1 MNLVIK
7 LLLGIVSGV
16 LLGFVLP
23 SPLVRVLIT
32 FQYFFG
38 ELIGFAIP
46 FIILFYIT
54 HGIAGLGHKSGRIV
68 GVTVALTYV
77 STFLAAVMAASAGL
91 TILPKIAHPVAMSSA
106 TQALT
111 PYFTVTITPIM
122 SVITALITAFLF
134 GIGISKT
141 HSHTLEHGALE
152 GKHIM
157 DGLLTHIIVPLLP
170 LYVGCIFAGLANDGN
185 VAETLKTFV
194 FVLVLAISLH
204 WVWLLVLYG
213 AAALATGR
221 NPIVL
226 LKNMLPAYMTALGTM
241 SSTATIPVTLRSVRE
256 NKVSAPVADFGVPL
270 CATIHISGSVITIT
284 TCSLAVMMIT
294 PGYTVPDL
302 LGLIP
307 FIAMLGLIMIAA
319 PGIPG
324 GGVMASLGLLT
335 SMLGFNETAVGL
347 MIALYVAQDSF
358 GTAANVT
365 GDGAILAI
373 VDKWMGRHLSL

>member
-7 LLLGIVSGV
+7 LILGIASGIV
-16 LLGFVLP
+16 LGFVLP
-23 SPLVRVLIT
+23 TPLVRVLIT
-32 FQYFFG
+32 FKDLFG

-46 FIILFYIT
+46 FIILLYIT

-77 STFLAAVMAASAGL
+77 STFMAALMAATVGL
-91 TILPKIAHPVAMSSA
+91 SILPSIAHQVVMGGASE
-106 TQALT
+106 ALK
-111 PYFTVTITPIM
+111 PYFVISIDPIM
-122 SVITALITAFLF
+122 SVMTALMTAFLF

-141 HSHTLEHGALE
+141 HSHTLEHAALE

-157 DGLLTHIIVPLLP
+157 DGLLSHIIVPFLP
-170 LYVGCIFAGLANDGN
+170 IYVGCIFAGLANDGS
-185 VAETLKTFV
+185 VSETLKTFV
-194 FVLVLAISLH
+194 FVLALAITLH
-204 WVWLLVLYG
+204 WVWLCVLYAIAG
-213 AAALATGR
+213 IVTGR
-221 NPIVL
+221 NPFIL

-256 NKVSAPVADFGVPL
+256 NKISAPVADFGVPL
-270 CATIHISGSVITIT
+270 CATIHICGSVITIT
-284 TCSLAVMMIT
+284 TCSIAVMMIT
-294 PGYTVPDL
+294 PGYVAPDL
-302 LGLIP
+302 MGLIP
-307 FIAMLGLIMIAA
+307 FICMLGLIMIAA

-335 SMLGFNETAVGL
+335 SMLAFNETAIGL

-373 VDKWMGRHLSL
+373 VDKWVGKHV